1 MQQATSEITWLVNLL
16 EELNVTSL
24 KSVTLHCDN
33 QSAMQIAKN
42 PVYHERTEHI
52 ELDCHFTREKL
63 MEGLIQLTYLP
74 TQNQLADVLTKIL
87 PPTHF
92 KTLLFKLGMF
102 PPPA

>member
-24 KSVTLHCDN
+24 KPVTLHCDN

-42 PVYHERTEHI
+42 PVYHERTKHI

-63 MEGLIQLTYLP
+63 MKRLIQLTYLP
-74 TQNQLADVLTKIL
+74 TQNQLLNMLTKIL
-87 PPTHF
+87 PPTQF
-92 KTLLFKLGMF
+92 KTLSF
-102 PPPA
+102 

>member
-24 KSVTLHCDN
+24 KPVTLRCDN

-42 PVYHERTEHI
+42 PVYHERTKHI

-63 MEGLIQLTYLP
+63 MKGLIQLTYLP

-87 PPTHF
+87 LPTHF
-92 KTLLFKLGMF
+92 KNLLFKLGMF
-102 PPPA
+102 SPPA